1 MKKGNMVGTKASQA
15 CARCVAQAIRAT
27 RKFNA
32 AEHSAVMKSLAELR
46 KQHPE
51 YGDEIDERIVAIG
64 NRSAFAKDL
73 AKAGL
78 VSEGE
83 PSAWVK
89 EIGEMVD
96 ALATAERKATEELT
110 KK

>member
-1 MKKGNMVGTKASQA
+1 MKG
-15 CARCVAQAIRAT
+15 
-27 RKFNA
+27 F
-32 AEHSAVMKSLAELR
+32 AELR
-46 KQHPE
+46 KAHPE
-51 YGDEIDERIVAIG
+51 YSDEIDERIVAIG

-89 EIGEMVD
+89 EIGEAID
-96 ALATAERKATEELT
+96 QLAEIEAQALAEAT